1 MDIIWLVSLIIAAIA
16 IIISL
21 FTEEGTI
28 KSILRVVCLV
38 GIVAFVLASI
48 FVSHQEKLIAEEHG
62 IDNIRSD
69 TLKSN
74 DGERNYV
81 IHQNTIINDTLWD
94 ITVKEETAYSPVQTI
109 AYYLIKGET
118 VFLFNERG
126 ISQNYAMTIT
136 LTPWTIEDI
145 EKMDGIEITDYIK

>member
-1 MDIIWLVSLIIAAIA
+1 MDIIWLVPLIIAAIA
-16 IIISL
+16 FAISL

-28 KSILRVVCLV
+28 KIILRVVCLV
-38 GIVAFVLASI
+38 GIVASVLASI

-74 DGERNYV
+74 DGGRNYV

-94 ITVKEETAYSPVQTI
+94 VTVKEETAYSPVQTV

-126 ISQNYAMTIT
+126 INQNYAMTIT

>member
-1 MDIIWLVSLIIAAIA
+1 MDIIWLVPLIIAAIA

-21 FTEEGTI
+21 FTEERTI

-62 IDNIRSD
+62 IDNIRSG

-145 EKMDGIEITDYIK
+145 EKMDGIEITDYIE